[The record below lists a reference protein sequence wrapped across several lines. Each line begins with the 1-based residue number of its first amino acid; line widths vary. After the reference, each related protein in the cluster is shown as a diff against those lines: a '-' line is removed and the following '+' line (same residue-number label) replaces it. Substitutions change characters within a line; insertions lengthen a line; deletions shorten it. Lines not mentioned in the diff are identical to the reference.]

1 MMRLL
6 IDESLDN
13 RILRGVLQLL
23 PELDAVRVQDPE
35 VGLLGA
41 KDPEILTWSAL
52 NDRILVTPDLATIP
66 AHVLDCLDQGKAVPG
81 IIFVRQTLPLQQAIE
96 DLYLVVTCFS
106 AEAIQKGIFFYIPE
120 QSSI

>member
-1 MMRLL
+1 MIRLL

-13 RILRGVLQLL
+13 RILRGVMRLF

-41 KDPEILTWSAL
+41 EDPAILAWAAL

-66 AHVLDCLDQGKAVPG
+66 NHALDCLDKGKPVPG
-81 IIFVRQTLPLQQAIE
+81 IIFVRQSLPLQQAIE

-106 AEAIQKGIFFYIPE
+106 AEEIQQGIFFYIPE